1 MLFVH
6 EAENLV
12 KVEDCISRLYEQIL
26 ESSLLVKKYKLEV
39 KLSYSHLIHRICTYL
54 CVSIKYVKL

>member
-39 KLSYSHLIHRICTYL
+39 KLSYLHLIHI
-54 CVSIKYVKL
+54 